1 LLEDP
6 NYWTQCWMMTAV
18 WVRKPPA

>member
-1 LLEDP
+1 LLDDP

-18 WVRKPPA
+18 WVRKPLV